1 MHQRLVKFLS
11 AATMILAILP
21 VAPAKSA
28 GWELVFSDEFNGNQ
42 LDRNKWATRFIY
54 NNETLD
60 HFNDEIQRYRDSQIT
75 LSDGVLE
82 LSAEKKPG
90 ATLFDSGLIRS
101 HRTFYYGYYEARVFL
116 PSGKGVWP
124 AFWLEAD
131 YDQDGRTWHPPE
143 IDIFEY
149 VINGVEDKP
158 NMLHSNAA
166 GRGEYVFTDPSF
178 QTKFA
183 EMMGK
188 ENLNAGWHVAG
199 MAWQPD
205 RITLFWDGHRIY
217 TKTYQWLRRDG
228 QLGPPAHID
237 FNFAVG
243 GGWAGRHG
251 IDESAFPQKFR
262 VDYIR
267 VCQFTSSDKG
277 KRQCGPSEMTPDPQ
291 EFGYA
296 DAPNDMPKP
305 EFLRMDH
312 VGEARANSG
321 AVALPMTGNRLDLT
335 VPIKF
340 PEQYPS
346 ERTLR
351 VSVIDEATG
360 ATVTSASQKLDLTT
374 LAKRPDGTAAV
385 NISLPALQRRGRFR
399 LDATLIA
406 DSVDAKG
413 AKQTQPGPAT
423 CSTDLRQPI
432 KARSCQLLRVDVQP

>member
-1 MHQRLVKFLS
+1 MYQRFVNLVS
-11 AATMILAILP
+11 AAAVILATLP
-21 VAPAKSA
+21 ISPAKSA
-28 GWELVFSDEFNGNQ
+28 GWELVFSDDFNGNQ

-75 LSDGVLE
+75 LSGGVLD
-82 LSAEKKPG
+82 LTAEKKPG
-90 ATLFDSGLIRS
+90 TSLFDSGLIRS

-116 PSGKGVWP
+116 PSGKGIWP

-149 VINGVEDKP
+149 VINGVEDRP

-166 GRGEYVFTDPSF
+166 GRGDYVFTDPSF

-188 ENLNAGWHVAG
+188 ENLNEGWHVAG

-262 VDYIR
+262 VDYVR

-277 KRQCGPSEMTPDPQ
+277 KRQCGPSDMTPDPH

-312 VGEARANSG
+312 IGDTRANSG
-321 AVALPMTGNRLDLT
+321 AVALPMTGNRLNLT

-351 VSVIDEATG
+351 VSVMDEATG
-360 ATVTSASQKLDLTT
+360 TTVTSASQKLDLAT

-385 NISLPALQRRGRFR
+385 DISLPALQRPGRFR
-399 LDATLIA
+399 FDATLIA
-406 DSVDAKG
+406 ETVDAKG
-413 AKQTQPGPAT
+413 AKQTLPAPAS
-423 CSTDLRQPI
+423 CSTDLRQPV